1 MGRCT
6 TGGARG
12 MAAATI
18 ERAPDDD
25 HAPARA
31 SHTGAARA
39 GSVHRVMPT
48 ITDDSDSARSRPM
61 LGTVVRLSPFL
72 LIALSAAADA
82 ETPAGQRYDRFV
94 VAAPALAAATWG
106 PLGTLLIGLLAVVA
120 EVVLALIRDDRVGAA
135 AASVIAATVT
145 VTLAASYTSGMR
157 VRRERDLAL
166 VRSVARTAQQ
176 VVLRPLPDRLNDVDL
191 ALYYSAAAEQAQI
204 GGDLYEAVRTPFG
217 VRIILG
223 DVQGKGLPAVEMA
236 AALLGSFREAAY
248 DAKDLPALARRL
260 ETGLQ
265 RYAERASSPDAA
277 ERFATALLLEI
288 PADRPEAH
296 LLNCGHPPPV
306 LLRADGAVL
315 PVEPEVPL
323 PPLNL
328 SALLASDYRART
340 LPFGPGDR
348 VLLYTDGVSES
359 RDRRGEFYPL
369 TERLARWSAEPGPVL
384 LEHLRGDLRRYA
396 GGPADDDVA
405 ALLATRLPPPA
416 GTAVPDA

>member
-6 TGGARG
+6 TGGSAG

-18 ERAPDDD
+18 ERGPGDD
-25 HAPARA
+25 HGPARA
-31 SHTGAARA
+31 SHTRADGA
-39 GSVHRVMPT
+39 GSLHRVMPT
-48 ITDDSDSARSRPM
+48 ITDKSDSSRVRPM

-72 LIALSAAADA
+72 LIALSAGADA

-106 PLGTLLIGLLAVVA
+106 SLGTLLIGLLAVAV
-120 EVVLALIRDDRVGAA
+120 EVVLALIRDGRVGAS

-145 VTLAASYTSGMR
+145 VSLAASYTSGMR

-176 VVLRPLPDRLNDVDL
+176 VVLRPLPDRLNEVGL

-248 DAKDLPALARRL
+248 DAKDLPALASRL

-277 ERFATALLLEI
+277 ERFATAVLLEI
-288 PADRPEAH
+288 PDERPEAY

-306 LLRADGAVL
+306 LLRADGGVQ
-315 PVEPEVPL
+315 PVEPELPL

-328 SALLASDYRART
+328 SALVASDYRART
-340 LPFGPGDR
+340 VPFGPGDR
-348 VLLYTDGVSES
+348 VLLYTDGVSET

-369 TERLARWSAEPGPVL
+369 TERLAGWTATPDTAL
-384 LEHLRGDLRRYA
+384 LDNLRRDLRRYG

-405 ALLATRLPPPA
+405 ALLATRLPAPTAAA
-416 GTAVPDA
+416 GPGA

>member
-1 MGRCT
+1 
-6 TGGARG
+6 
-12 MAAATI
+12 
-18 ERAPDDD
+18 
-25 HAPARA
+25 
-31 SHTGAARA
+31 
-39 GSVHRVMPT
+39 MPT
-48 ITDDSDSARSRPM
+48 IDDHSPSGRVRPF
-61 LGTVVRLSPFL
+61 LTRIVRLSPFL

-94 VAAPALAAATWG
+94 AAAPALAAATWG
-106 PLGTLLIGLLAVVA
+106 SFGTLVIGVLSVVT
-120 EVVLALIRDDRVGAA
+120 EVVLALLRDGEVGAS

-176 VVLRPLPDRLNDVDL
+176 VVLRPLPDRIGDVGL
-191 ALYYSAAAEQAQI
+191 ALYYNAAAEQAQI

-248 DAKDLPALARRL
+248 DAKDLPALASRL
-260 ETGLQ
+260 EIGLQ

-277 ERFATALLLEI
+277 ERFATAVLLEV
-288 PADRPEAH
+288 PEDRPEAY

-306 LLRADGAVL
+306 LLRADGTVR
-315 PVEPEVPL
+315 PVEPRVPL

-328 SALLASDYRART
+328 SALVASEYHPQT

-348 VLLYTDGVSES
+348 VLLYTDGVSET

-369 TERLARWSAEPGPVL
+369 TERLARWTADPDVAL
-384 LEHLRGDLRRYA
+384 LENLRRDLRRYA

-405 ALLATRLPPPA
+405 ALLAARLGAPA
-416 GTAVPDA
+416 GGATEASTT

>member
-1 MGRCT
+1 
-6 TGGARG
+6 
-12 MAAATI
+12 
-18 ERAPDDD
+18 
-25 HAPARA
+25 
-31 SHTGAARA
+31 
-39 GSVHRVMPT
+39 MPT
-48 ITDDSDSARSRPM
+48 ITDASDSPRP
-61 LGTVVRLSPFL
+61 LLNRVVRLSPFL

-106 PLGTLLIGLLAVVA
+106 SFGTLVIGAIAVA
-120 EVVLALIRDDRVGAA
+120 TEVVLAVIRDGRVGAA
-135 AASVIAATVT
+135 GASVIAATVT

-176 VVLRPLPDRLNDVDL
+176 VVLRPLPDRIGDVGL

-223 DVQGKGLPAVEMA
+223 DVQGKGLPAVELA

-248 DAKDLPALARRL
+248 DAPDLPALATRL
-260 ETGLQ
+260 EVGLQ

-277 ERFATALLLEI
+277 ERFATAVLLEI
-288 PADRPEAH
+288 PNGSAVAY

-306 LLRADGAVL
+306 LLGADGSVR
-315 PVEPEVPL
+315 PVEPEAPL

-328 SALLASDYRART
+328 SALVASDYRPQT
-340 LPFGPGDR
+340 VPFGPGDR
-348 VLLYTDGVSES
+348 VLLYTDGVSET

-369 TERLARWSAEPGPVL
+369 TERLARWSAEPDVRL
-384 LEHLRGDLRRYA
+384 LESLRRDLRRYA

-405 ALLATRLPPPA
+405 ALLAARLPAPENP
-416 GTAVPDA
+416 

>member
-1 MGRCT
+1 
-6 TGGARG
+6 
-12 MAAATI
+12 
-18 ERAPDDD
+18 
-25 HAPARA
+25 
-31 SHTGAARA
+31 
-39 GSVHRVMPT
+39 MPT
-48 ITDDSDSARSRPM
+48 ITDQPDGGRPRPV
-61 LGTVVRLSPFL
+61 LSTLVRYSPFL
-72 LIALSAAADA
+72 LIGLSAGADA

-106 PLGTLLIGLLAVVA
+106 ALGTLVIGALAVIA
-120 EVVLALIRDDRVGAA
+120 EVALALHRDGRIGAA
-135 AASVIAATVT
+135 GASVIAATVT
-145 VTLAASYTSGMR
+145 VTCAAAYTAGMR

-176 VVLRPLPDRLNDVDL
+176 VVLRPLPDRINGVDL

-204 GGDLYEAVRTPFG
+204 GGDLYEAVRTPHG

-236 AALLGSFREAAY
+236 AALLGTFREAAY
-248 DAKDLPALARRL
+248 DSPDLPSLASRL

-265 RYAERASSPDAA
+265 RYAERASSTDAS
-277 ERFATALLLEI
+277 ERFATAVLLEI

-306 LLRADGAVL
+306 LIRSDGVRL
-315 PVEPEVPL
+315 LEPASPL

-328 SALLASDYRART
+328 SALVASDYHAQT
-340 LPFGPGDR
+340 VPFGPGDR

-359 RDRRGEFYPL
+359 RDRHGEFYPL
-369 TERLARWSAEPGPVL
+369 PARLAAWTATPSPTL
-384 LEHLRGDLRRYA
+384 LDNLRRDLHHYA

-405 ALLATRLPPPA
+405 ALLATRRTDP
-416 GTAVPDA
+416 

>member
-1 MGRCT
+1 
-6 TGGARG
+6 
-12 MAAATI
+12 
-18 ERAPDDD
+18 
-25 HAPARA
+25 
-31 SHTGAARA
+31 
-39 GSVHRVMPT
+39 MPT
-48 ITDDSDSARSRPM
+48 INDQSPGRFRPR
-61 LGTVVRLSPFL
+61 LATVVRVSPFL
-72 LIALSAAADA
+72 LIALSAVADA

-94 VAAPALAAATWG
+94 AAAPALAAATWG
-106 PLGTLLIGLLAVVA
+106 SFGTLTIGLIAVA
-120 EVVLALIRDDRVGAA
+120 TEVVLALLRDREVGAA

-145 VTLAASYTSGMR
+145 VTLAASYTAGMR

-176 VVLRPLPDRLNDVDL
+176 VVLRPLPDRLGDVGL
-191 ALYYSAAAEQAQI
+191 TLYYNAAAEQAQI

-248 DAKDLPALARRL
+248 DARDLPALASRL
-260 ETGLQ
+260 EIGLQ
-265 RYAERASSPDAA
+265 RYAERATSLDAS
-277 ERFATALLLEI
+277 ERFATAVLLEI
-288 PADRPEAH
+288 PDDRPEAY

-306 LLRADGAVL
+306 LLRPDGGL
-315 PVEPEVPL
+315 RPVEPEVPL

-328 SALLASDYRART
+328 SALVASEYHPQT

-348 VLLYTDGVSES
+348 VLLYTDGVSET

-369 TERLARWSAEPGPVL
+369 TERLARWSGDSDVAL
-384 LEHLRGDLRRYA
+384 LEGLRRDLRRYA

-405 ALLATRLPPPA
+405 ALLASRLAPPA
-416 GTAVPDA
+416 ERSAGPSGPSGPSAG